1 MSKYSLVKLMEN
13 EDDFQSSRFTRKN
26 NLILEPITLSVKKLI
41 DIIKDPKFQK
51 GVFVQDVGSV
61 AQAKE
66 VKFGPMGGSSSVIK
80 RSMESEFKKVQS
92 KEELAKNAWVAKF
105 ETYRNKYKN
114 LEGMYDTLSKNNG
127 KFHIITK
134 DAIDAIEKE
143 PNKKPKNLL
152 PEPQIQGKNIIFVP
166 NEITTIKSIKND
178 LKKILTNAGLE
189 EGTDY
194 TFSEK
199 ES

>member
-26 NLILEPITLSVKKLI
+26 NLILEPITFSVKKLI
-41 DIIKDPKFQK
+41 DIIKDSKFQK
-51 GVFVQDVGSV
+51 GVFVQDDKSV

-66 VKFGPMGGSSSVIK
+66 NYFGTKIIPTVKK
-80 RSMESEFKKVQS
+80 SMEQSFSTLSKK
-92 KEELAKNAWVAKF
+92 EWIAKF
-105 ETYRNKYKN
+105 KIYKN
-114 LEGMYDTLSKNNG
+114 KDLEGIYDTLSNNNG

-152 PEPQIQGKNIIFVP
+152 PEPQIK
-166 NEITTIKSIKND
+166 EKSIVYIPND
-178 LKKILTNAGLE
+178 ANTISNIRKDLTKILTNAE
-189 EGTDY
+189 KKEGVDY
-194 TFSEK
+194 KFIEK
-199 ES
+199 EAI